1 MLLLRD
7 TPILSTSCETITYS
21 RVIIDSMIIHTL
33 QEHGI
38 VQEALATRGR
48 YTALA
53 GKSQWLQS
61 DAKCGTR
68 MFTDAYKTMAG
79 WMSEHGLEQPGTAS
93 SLIVSTGVGSEPNT
107 EPKDELK
114 DEFNGAGGDEPNDEP
129 KNVDSD
135 GTSDDIV
142 PIWAYAAWPDG
153 EYKTRA
159 LFKPWNWPSAIRW
172 KRSSIEERARHPITN
187 WSPDHVLDLYEF
199 SDDWV
204 RGMDII
210 ELDVLDDA
218 ILLSDFDGW
227 SHVLNRWPVP
237 EDWRSEWDEN
247 APDAIDAYA
256 MSRED
261 IESTFDR
268 GVIGRG
274 DDPGISDR
282 IADSSGYVQA
292 TMWEIL
298 PEYVRSISRIK
309 Q

>member
-1 MLLLRD
+1 
-7 TPILSTSCETITYS
+7 
-21 RVIIDSMIIHTL
+21 MIIHTL
-33 QEHGI
+33 QEHGV

-79 WMSEHGLEQPGTAS
+79 WMSEHGLERPSAAS
-93 SLIVSTGVGSEPNT
+93 LLTVSTGVGSEHNTEPSTEPIEPNSEHKDEPST
-107 EPKDELK
+107 EPKDES
-114 DEFNGAGGDEPNDEP
+114 ND
-129 KNVDSD
+129 VDSD
-135 GTSDDIV
+135 ANNDGIV

-172 KRSSIEERARHPITN
+172 KHSSIEERARHPITN
-187 WSPDHVLDLYEF
+187 WSPGHVLDLYEF

-210 ELDVLDDA
+210 ELDVPDDA

-237 EDWRSEWDEN
+237 EDWRSEWDDD
-247 APDAIDAYA
+247 AHDAIDVYA
-256 MSRED
+256 MSSED

-268 GVIGRG
+268 GVMGRG

-298 PEYVRSISRIK
+298 PEYVRGISHIK

>member
-1 MLLLRD
+1 
-7 TPILSTSCETITYS
+7 
-21 RVIIDSMIIHTL
+21 MIIHTL
-33 QEHGI
+33 QEHGV

-61 DAKCGTR
+61 DAKCGTM

-93 SLIVSTGVGSEPNT
+93 SLIVSTDVDNEHKDEPSTEPIEPNSEHKDEPST
-107 EPKDELK
+107 EPK
-114 DEFNGAGGDEPNDEP
+114 NEPNS
-129 KNVDSD
+129 VGSD

-172 KRSSIEERARHPITN
+172 KHSSIEESARHPITN
-187 WSPDHVLDLYEF
+187 WSPGHVLDLYEF

-210 ELDVLDDA
+210 ELDVPDDA

-274 DDPGISDR
+274 DDPGVSDR

-292 TMWEIL
+292 TMWEIF
-298 PEYVRSISRIK
+298 PAYVRSISHIK